1 MMVFLDLKS
10 ANETFAWNIIYTS
23 FSTYSPILLWFSEY

>member
-1 MMVFLDLKS
+1 MVFLELKW
-10 ANETFAWNIIYTS
+10 AHETFAWNIIYTL